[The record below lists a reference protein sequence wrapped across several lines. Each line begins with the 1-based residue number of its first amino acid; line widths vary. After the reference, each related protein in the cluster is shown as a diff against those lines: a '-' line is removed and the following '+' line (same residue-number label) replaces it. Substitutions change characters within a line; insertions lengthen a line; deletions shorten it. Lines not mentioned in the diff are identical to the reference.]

1 MHVKLPKVLL
11 EAPVMII
18 NNRINQ
24 LKDEEKQELIKL
36 LKLENAELKNQILKL
51 EERSERLESKI
62 NELTRVAAM
71 PRRGMPW
78 H

>member
-1 MHVKLPKVLL
+1 M
-11 EAPVMII
+11 
-18 NNRINQ
+18 
-24 LKDEEKQELIKL
+24 KDEEKQELIKL

-78 H
+78 Y